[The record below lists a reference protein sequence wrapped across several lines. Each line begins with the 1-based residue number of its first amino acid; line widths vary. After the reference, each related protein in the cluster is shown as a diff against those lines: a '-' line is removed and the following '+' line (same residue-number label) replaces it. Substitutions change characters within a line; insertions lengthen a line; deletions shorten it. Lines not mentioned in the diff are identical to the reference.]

1 MAKKDPNTNS
11 QNDVEKLAFYF
22 QKIMRALHKYA
33 RDILL
38 ELNFSLPHYY
48 ALSLLGKAEKGKKY
62 RMSDLKEDLAITG
75 AYATGIADYLIE
87 KKLARRGRWGGD
99 RRVVM
104 IEITDEGKSF
114 LKEIK
119 NRRKKFLSG
128 LLNRIKQE
136 DIKRI
141 LESLDILYSAV
152 LKYSEKK
159 DA

>member
-1 MAKKDPNTNS
+1 
-11 QNDVEKLAFYF
+11 
-22 QKIMRALHKYA
+22 
-33 RDILL
+33 
-38 ELNFSLPHYY
+38 
-48 ALSLLGKAEKGKKY
+48 
-62 RMSDLKEDLAITG
+62 
-75 AYATGIADYLIE
+75 
-87 KKLARRGRWGGD
+87 
-99 RRVVM
+99 VM